1 MKDEQ
6 KLNINEMAND
16 YLRTGDDFVFT
27 DLYTS
32 LSEVYRDKL
41 RYWSTSTYMANEH
54 DITDLFHDVIQKVL
68 ESLRNNAG
76 GDFVKLFAV
85 SLGNS
90 YKSLLRKLRT
100 RRKYELYDG
109 PDSDE
114 NENTA
119 MFETIAKNS
128 DGSDYDIEEHVIKK
142 KKADQRELIDFL
154 TDPDKVND
162 ETTTAIVESFLSSE
176 NKTPTPT
183 AIGKMLGL
191 HHSTVIRKIERL
203 AKRFDER
210 QFGSYQ
216 DYLLA

>member
-6 KLNINEMAND
+6 KLNINNMAIE
-16 YLRTGDDFVFT
+16 YLRTGDDSVFT
-27 DLYTS
+27 DLYVS
-32 LSEVYRDKL
+32 LLEVYRDKL
-41 RYWSTSTYMANEH
+41 RYWSTTTYMANEH
-54 DITDLFHDVIQKVL
+54 DITGLFHDVIQKVL
-68 ESLRNNAG
+68 ESLRNNVG
-76 GDFVKLFAV
+76 GDFVKIFTV

-109 PDSDE
+109 SDSDE
-114 NENTA
+114 EENTA
-119 MFETIAKNS
+119 MFETIA
-128 DGSDYDIEEHVIKK
+128 DEFDIEEHVIKK
-142 KKADQRELIDFL
+142 KEADQRELIDFL
-154 TDPDKVND
+154 TDPGEVND

-191 HHSTVIRKIERL
+191 HHSTVIRKLERL

-210 QFGSYQ
+210 QFGDYQ

>member
-16 YLRTGDDFVFT
+16 YLRTGDDFIFT

-32 LSEVYRDKL
+32 LSEAYRDKL

-54 DITDLFHDVIQKVL
+54 DITDLFHDVIHKVL
-68 ESLRNNAG
+68 ESLRNNVG
-76 GDFVKLFAV
+76 GDFVKLFTV

-109 PDSDE
+109 PDSGE
-114 NENTA
+114 EENTA
-119 MFETIAKNS
+119 MFETLK
-128 DGSDYDIEEHVIKK
+128 DEFDLEEHVIKK
-142 KKADQRELIDFL
+142 EADQRELIDFL

-162 ETTTAIVESFLSSE
+162 ETTTAIVESFIS
-176 NKTPTPT
+176 NDGPTTPT
-183 AIGKMLGL
+183 AIGKKLGL

>member
-16 YLRTGDDFVFT
+16 YLRTGDDFIFT

-32 LSEVYRDKL
+32 LSEVYRNKL
-41 RYWSTSTYMANEH
+41 WYWSTSTYMANEH
-54 DITDLFHDVIQKVL
+54 DITGLFHDVIQKVL

-109 PDSDE
+109 PNSDE
-114 NENTA
+114 EENTA
-119 MFETIAKNS
+119 MFEAIA
-128 DGSDYDIEEHVIKK
+128 DEFDLEEHVIKK
-142 KKADQRELIDFL
+142 KEADQRELIDFL
-154 TDPDKVND
+154 TDPAKVSD
-162 ETTTAIVESFLSSE
+162 ETTTAIVESFIT
-176 NKTPTPT
+176 NDGPTTPT
-183 AIGKMLGL
+183 AIGKKLGL

-210 QFGSYQ
+210 QFGNYR

>member
-6 KLNINEMAND
+6 KLNINKMAND
-16 YLRTGDDFVFT
+16 YLRTGDDFTFT

-54 DITDLFHDVIQKVL
+54 DITGLFHDVIQKVL
-68 ESLRNNAG
+68 NSLRNNAG

-90 YKSLLRKLRT
+90 YKSFLRKLRT

-109 PDSDE
+109 PNSDE
-114 NENTA
+114 EENTA
-119 MFETIAKNS
+119 MFETIA
-128 DGSDYDIEEHVIKK
+128 DEFDLEDHVTKK
-142 KKADQRELIDFL
+142 KEADQRELIDFL
-154 TDPDKVND
+154 VDPTQVTD
-162 ETTTAIVESFLSSE
+162 ETTTAIVESFIT
-176 NKTPTPT
+176 NDGPTTPT
-183 AIGKMLGL
+183 AIGKKLGL

-210 QFGSYQ
+210 QFGNYR

>member
-6 KLNINEMAND
+6 KLNINEMVNN
-16 YLRTGDDFVFT
+16 YLRTGDDFIFT
-27 DLYTS
+27 GLYTS

-54 DITDLFHDVIQKVL
+54 DITGLFHDVIQKVL
-68 ESLRNNAG
+68 KSLRNNAG

-85 SLGNS
+85 SLKNE
-90 YKSLLRKLRT
+90 YNSLLRKLRT

-109 PDSDE
+109 PNSDE
-114 NENTA
+114 EENTA
-119 MFETIAKNS
+119 MFETIA
-128 DGSDYDIEEHVIKK
+128 DEFDLEEHVIKK
-142 KKADQRELIDFL
+142 KEADQRELIDFL
-154 TDPDKVND
+154 TDPAKVSD
-162 ETTTAIVESFLSSE
+162 ETTTAIVESFIT
-176 NKTPTPT
+176 NDGPTTPT
-183 AIGKMLGL
+183 AIGKKLGL

-210 QFGSYQ
+210 QFGNYR

>member
-32 LSEVYRDKL
+32 LSEAYRDKL

-54 DITDLFHDVIQKVL
+54 DITGLFHDVIHKVL
-68 ESLRNNAG
+68 ESLRNNVG
-76 GDFVKLFAV
+76 GDFVKLFTV

-109 PDSDE
+109 PDSGE
-114 NENTA
+114 EENTA
-119 MFETIAKNS
+119 MFETIA
-128 DGSDYDIEEHVIKK
+128 DEFDLEEHVLKK
-142 KKADQRELIDFL
+142 KEADQQKLIDFL
-154 TDPDKVND
+154 TDPAKVID
-162 ETTTAIVESFLSSE
+162 ETTTAIVESFIT
-176 NKTPTPT
+176 NDGPTTPT
-183 AIGKMLGL
+183 AIGKKLGL
-191 HHSTVIRKIERL
+191 HHSTVIRKLDRL
-203 AKRFDER
+203 ACRFDKK
-210 QFGSYQ
+210 QFGDYQ

>member
-54 DITDLFHDVIQKVL
+54 DITGLFHDVIQKVL
-68 ESLRNNAG
+68 NSLRNNAG

-90 YKSLLRKLRT
+90 YKSFLRKLRT

-114 NENTA
+114 EENTA
-119 MFETIAKNS
+119 MFETIA
-128 DGSDYDIEEHVIKK
+128 DEFDLEEHVTKK
-142 KKADQRELIDFL
+142 KEADQRKLIDFL
-154 TDPDKVND
+154 TDPGQVSD
-162 ETTTAIVESFLSSE
+162 ETTTAIVESFIT
-176 NKTPTPT
+176 NDGPTTPT
-183 AIGKMLGL
+183 AIGKKLGL

-210 QFGSYQ
+210 QFGKYQ
-216 DYLLA
+216 DYLLAQ

>member
-1 MKDEQ
+1 
-6 KLNINEMAND
+6 MAND

-54 DITDLFHDVIQKVL
+54 DITDLFHDVIHKVL
-68 ESLRNNAG
+68 ESLRNNVG

-109 PDSDE
+109 PNSDE
-114 NENTA
+114 EENTA
-119 MFETIAKNS
+119 MFETIA
-128 DGSDYDIEEHVIKK
+128 DEFDLEEHVIKK
-142 KKADQRELIDFL
+142 KEADQRELIDFL

-162 ETTTAIVESFLSSE
+162 ETTTAIVESFIS
-176 NKTPTPT
+176 NDGPTTPT
-183 AIGKMLGL
+183 AIGKKLGL

>member
-16 YLRTGDDFVFT
+16 YLRTGDDFIFT

-54 DITDLFHDVIQKVL
+54 DITGLFHDVIQKVL
-68 ESLRNNAG
+68 NSLRNNAG

-85 SLGNS
+85 SLGNN

-109 PDSDE
+109 PDSGE
-114 NENTA
+114 EENTA
-119 MFETIAKNS
+119 MFETIA
-128 DGSDYDIEEHVIKK
+128 DEFDLEEHVTKK
-142 KKADQRELIDFL
+142 KEADKRELIDFL
-154 TDPDKVND
+154 VDPAKVTD
-162 ETTTAIVESFLSSE
+162 ETTTAIVESFIS
-176 NKTPTPT
+176 NDGPTTPT
-183 AIGKMLGL
+183 AIGKKLGL

-210 QFGSYQ
+210 QFGNYR

>member
-41 RYWSTSTYMANEH
+41 RYWITSTYMANEH
-54 DITDLFHDVIQKVL
+54 DITGLFHDVIQKVL

-109 PDSDE
+109 PNSDE
-114 NENTA
+114 EENTA
-119 MFETIAKNS
+119 MFETIA
-128 DGSDYDIEEHVIKK
+128 DEFDLEEHVTKK
-142 KKADQRELIDFL
+142 KEADQRELIDFL
-154 TDPDKVND
+154 TDPGQVSD
-162 ETTTAIVESFLSSE
+162 ETTTAIVESFIT
-176 NKTPTPT
+176 NDGPTTPT
-183 AIGKMLGL
+183 AIGKKLGL

-203 AKRFDER
+203 ARRFDER
-210 QFGSYQ
+210 QFGNYR

>member
-41 RYWSTSTYMANEH
+41 RYWSASTYMANEH
-54 DITDLFHDVIQKVL
+54 DIIDLFHDVIHKVL
-68 ESLRNNAG
+68 ESLRNNVG
-76 GDFVKLFAV
+76 GDFVKLFVV

-119 MFETIAKNS
+119 MFETLK
-128 DGSDYDIEEHVIKK
+128 DDFDLEEHVIKK
-142 KKADQRELIDFL
+142 KEVDQRELIDFL
-154 TDPDKVND
+154 ADPEQVND

-210 QFGSYQ
+210 RFGNYQ
-216 DYLLA
+216 GYLLA

>member
-16 YLRTGDDFVFT
+16 YLRTGDDFIFT

-54 DITDLFHDVIQKVL
+54 DITGLFHDVIQKVL
-68 ESLRNNAG
+68 NSLRNNVG

-109 PDSDE
+109 PNSDDE
-114 NENTA
+114 ENTA
-119 MFETIAKNS
+119 MFETIA
-128 DGSDYDIEEHVIKK
+128 DEFDLEEHVTKK
-142 KKADQRELIDFL
+142 KEADQRELIDFL
-154 TDPDKVND
+154 TDPGQVSD
-162 ETTTAIVESFLSSE
+162 ETTTAIVESFIT
-176 NKTPTPT
+176 NDGPTTPT
-183 AIGKMLGL
+183 AIGKKLGL

-210 QFGSYQ
+210 QFGNYR

>member
-16 YLRTGDDFVFT
+16 YLRTGDDFAFT

-54 DITDLFHDVIQKVL
+54 DITGLFHDVIQKVL
-68 ESLRNNAG
+68 NSLRNNVG

-109 PDSDE
+109 PNSDE
-114 NENTA
+114 EENTA
-119 MFETIAKNS
+119 MFETIA
-128 DGSDYDIEEHVIKK
+128 DEFDLEDHVIKK
-142 KKADQRELIDFL
+142 KEADQRELIDFL
-154 TDPDKVND
+154 TDPAKVSD
-162 ETTTAIVESFLSSE
+162 ETTTAIVESFIT
-176 NKTPTPT
+176 NDGPTTPT
-183 AIGKMLGL
+183 AIGKKLGL

-210 QFGSYQ
+210 QFGNYR